1 MMQNIR
7 KCAAAA
13 AIVAIAGT
21 TIATASAPA
30 ALAAVPAGHV
40 MTAASSS
47 ELPAAAYADQLVR
60 AWGRGDRAATS
71 YYATPAVTN
80 ALFAYAD
87 PGGGRWR
94 QISVQGAAGT
104 IYVTYHNDARGGTLT
119 LGINDFAAAEGQP
132 HAAYTAR
139 FDSTTSELPAAA
151 YADQL
156 VRAWGR
162 GDRAATSY
170 YATPA
175 VTNALFAYADPGG
188 GRWRQIS
195 VQGAAGTIYVTY
207 HNDANGRQVVIGVS
221 DIALEQGNAHAAY
234 TVKFS

>member
-1 MMQNIR
+1 M
-7 KCAAAA
+7 
-13 AIVAIAGT
+13 
-21 TIATASAPA
+21 
-30 ALAAVPAGHV
+30 
-40 MTAASSS
+40 
-47 ELPAAAYADQLVR
+47 
-60 AWGRGDRAATS
+60 
-71 YYATPAVTN
+71 
-80 ALFAYAD
+80 
-87 PGGGRWR
+87 
-94 QISVQGAAGT
+94 
-104 IYVTYHNDARGGTLT
+104 
-119 LGINDFAAAEGQP
+119 
-132 HAAYTAR
+132 
-139 FDSTTSELPAAA
+139 PAAA